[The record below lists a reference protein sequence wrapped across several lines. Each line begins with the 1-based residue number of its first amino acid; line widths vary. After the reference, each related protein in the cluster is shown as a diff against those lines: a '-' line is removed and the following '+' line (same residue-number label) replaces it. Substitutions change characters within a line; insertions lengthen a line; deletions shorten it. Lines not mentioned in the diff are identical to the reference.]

1 MGIKNI
7 SLLLSHKCK
16 DSIQKKNLKLYSNK
30 IITIDLSIYLYKY
43 LYNNNDHI
51 EGLTR
56 QILRLYRNGI
66 TPLYVFDGIPP
77 KEKDDVIKERYI
89 KKNNY
94 INRKEEIIT
103 EIDTLTNN
111 TDKNVE
117 NVENAENTETTETIN
132 ILKKELDKLTRKII
146 SVTHVHVSKC
156 KELFDLF
163 GVPYIVSN
171 GEAESLCAKLCTDK
185 LAHGCISED
194 TDILANGGNVFIR
207 NFNASS
213 NYINEYSLPK
223 ILESLDVNY
232 DQFIDICILCGCDY
246 TTKIKGIGPINAYKY
261 IKKYNNIETIIELI
275 NDENNKTFKKYKI
288 PENFDYKKAKELFLD
303 IQDIDT
309 SVYSDSIKLKKPQ
322 IDNLIT
328 FIKKNSSKLHP
339 KYYKELTSYL
349 FNYYSNTV
357 R

>member
-7 SLLLSHKCK
+7 SLLLSQKCK
-16 DSIQKKNLKLYSNK
+16 DSMQKKNLKLYCNK

-43 LYNNNDHI
+43 LYNNDDHI

-103 EIDTLTNN
+103 EIDILTNN
-111 TDKNVE
+111 KQDI
-117 NVENAENTETTETIN
+117 ENTETIN
-132 ILKKELDKLTRKII
+132 NLKKELDKLTRKII

-163 GVPYIVSN
+163 GIPYIVSN
-171 GEAESLCAKLCTDK
+171 GEAESLCAKLCHDK

-194 TDILANGGNVFIR
+194 TDILANGGDIFIR
-207 NFNASS
+207 GFNASS
-213 NYINEYSLPK
+213 NYITEYSLQK
-223 ILESLDVNY
+223 ILESLDVDYN
-232 DQFIDICILCGCDY
+232 QFIDICILCGCDY
-246 TTKIKGIGPINAYKY
+246 TTKIKGIGPLNA
-261 IKKYNNIETIIELI
+261 LV
-275 NDENNKTFKKYKI
+275 KTG
-288 PENFDYKKAKELFLD
+288 
-303 IQDIDT
+303 
-309 SVYSDSIKLKKPQ
+309 
-322 IDNLIT
+322 
-328 FIKKNSSKLHP
+328 
-339 KYYKELTSYL
+339 
-349 FNYYSNTV
+349 
-357 R
+357 